1 MKSEQSIRLKY
12 AKGLK
17 SGLRFNTV
25 FNDLIGLRIKV
36 QEYHDS
42 YPDYFRVV
50 DMRNGKKNY
59 VCKRLERQ
67 ELAVIETGQDDD
79 TVNLIFSR
87 INSIQ
92 PEERFR
98 HRICVS
104 HQLQGSLQM

>member
-50 DMRNGKKNY
+50 DMQEWKKELC
-59 VCKRLERQ
+59 VQ
-67 ELAVIETGQDDD
+67 EIRETG
-79 TVNLIFSR
+79 VGCN
-87 INSIQ
+87 
-92 PEERFR
+92 
-98 HRICVS
+98 
-104 HQLQGSLQM
+104 